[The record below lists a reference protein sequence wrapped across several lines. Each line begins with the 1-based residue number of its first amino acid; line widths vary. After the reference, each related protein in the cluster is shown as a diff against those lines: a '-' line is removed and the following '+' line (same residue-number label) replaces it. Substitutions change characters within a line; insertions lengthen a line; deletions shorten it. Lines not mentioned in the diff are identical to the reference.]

1 MKLVPIC
8 SALFYYQIFTCK
20 NGVLFNIF
28 NTNKQKGKIMK
39 KFMSVLGLCGVAM
52 LAACDSN
59 ATAKIGDTVVIDF
72 AGYLDGV
79 QFDGGT
85 AQNYPLTLGSGQFV
99 PGFEDQVVGMKVGET
114 RDINITFPE
123 QYVEGLAGKAVVFKV
138 TVQEIQK

>member
-1 MKLVPIC
+1 
-8 SALFYYQIFTCK
+8 
-20 NGVLFNIF
+20 
-28 NTNKQKGKIMK
+28 MK
-39 KFMSVLGLCGVAM
+39 KFMSVLGLCGAAL

-59 ATAKIGDTVVIDF
+59 ATAKIGDTVIIDF

-85 AQNYPLTLGSGQFV
+85 ANGFPLKLGSGQFV